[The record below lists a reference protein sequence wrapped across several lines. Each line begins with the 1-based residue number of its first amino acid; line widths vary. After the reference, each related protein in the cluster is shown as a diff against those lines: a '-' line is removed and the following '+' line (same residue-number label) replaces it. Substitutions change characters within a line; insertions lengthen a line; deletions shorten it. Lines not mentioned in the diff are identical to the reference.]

1 MSQKVIVS
9 GCRKVNLLV
18 MLVGVVVLAAYAA
31 HEDLTSDGL
40 RRAQVYLLVGNLI
53 YPLFYGACLF
63 AVWKLITLY
72 RDADSFVSI
81 AGPNLLVWSK
91 EIPLHDISSVSVKRG
106 FLFLQSLA
114 ITQKDGTETKV
125 SSLAL
130 ARPILEAASRI
141 EAAAALR

>member
-9 GCRKVNLLV
+9 GCRKINLLIL
-18 MLVGVVVLAAYAA
+18 LVGVVVLGAYVA

-40 RRAQVYLLVGNLI
+40 RRTQSYLLVGNLI

-63 AVWKLITLY
+63 VSWKLITLY
-72 RDADSFVSI
+72 RDADSFVCI
-81 AGPNLLVWSK
+81 DGPNLLVWSK
-91 EIPLHDISSVSVKRG
+91 EIPLREISSISVKRG

-114 ITQKDGTETKV
+114 IKLNDGTETKI

-141 EAAAALR
+141 KAAAALS